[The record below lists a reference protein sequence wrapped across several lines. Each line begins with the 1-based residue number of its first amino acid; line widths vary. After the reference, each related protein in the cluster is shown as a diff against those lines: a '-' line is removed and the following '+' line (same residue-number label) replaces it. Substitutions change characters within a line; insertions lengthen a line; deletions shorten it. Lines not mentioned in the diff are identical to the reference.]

1 MFLTLFFF
9 FFFFLQ
15 RIFSGV
21 LFLFL
26 GVFSGYFFF
35 FLVEMGFANA
45 FYSSVYKEF
54 VVLQCWWK
62 PQSKML
68 ILLFFCYCFFF
79 LFFFFWHSVQSA
91 GLFFFFFFSFW
102 CLFIMCNFSCSVL
115 QFPFLNTFFLLKGN
129 RTKYAAKE
137 MILTFAHF
145 APWLFF
151 FILLPAVFYG
161 GYYYHDG
168 DADSCMH
175 IYK

>member
-1 MFLTLFFF
+1 MWNMMLFFKDKREGMFLTLFFF

-102 CLFIMCNFSCSVL
+102 RLFNTRSRSWIEGFCCPQGYEICLVWQGASSPREPPLLFLSQLFS
-115 QFPFLNTFFLLKGN
+115 NG
-129 RTKYAAKE
+129 
-137 MILTFAHF
+137 
-145 APWLFF
+145 
-151 FILLPAVFYG
+151 
-161 GYYYHDG
+161 
-168 DADSCMH
+168 
-175 IYK
+175 

>member
-1 MFLTLFFF
+1 MFLTLFFSSF
-9 FFFFLQ
+9 FFSSEDFLWCFIFIFGCFF
-15 RIFSGV
+15 RV
-21 LFLFL
+21 
-26 GVFSGYFFF
+26 FFF

-68 ILLFFCYCFFF
+68 ILLVFFVTVSFF
-79 LFFFFWHSVQSA
+79 FFFFWHSVQSA

-102 CLFIMCNFSCSVL
+102 CLFIMWNFSCSVL